1 MIYNDLQWLYSRDT
15 TSTSMYFV
23 TYWYILH
30 LPISV
35 SFWFSMHIQ
44 LKTHLIHHKLRK
56 KTAVVSSVF
65 SNPPVTYLRS
75 RLQSAAGWPYS
86 LGKSGNL
93 RVQIVRRFGL
103 RILLCRIG
111 KSMPK
116 KINWTFLFA
125 SKWHRFNVPDS
136 EQAWRWEVI
145 GPALILDV
153 NCFPPVH
160 NFSQATAGP
169 RL

>member
-1 MIYNDLQWLYSRDT
+1 
-15 TSTSMYFV
+15 
-23 TYWYILH
+23 
-30 LPISV
+30 
-35 SFWFSMHIQ
+35 MHIQ

-116 KINWTFLFA
+116 KSTEPFCLHQSGIVLMFQIVSRPDGGKSSGQLSFSMSIVSRQFITFHKLQLDHVFSILSYSLFLYFLLRRTEVNKWKNRRRHQE
-125 SKWHRFNVPDS
+125 SKGKENG
-136 EQAWRWEVI
+136 QK
-145 GPALILDV
+145 
-153 NCFPPVH
+153 
-160 NFSQATAGP
+160 
-169 RL
+169 